1 MQEVNSALKR
11 KIDQIKSNIAVI
23 HNKFESLL
31 KASQPGQELVNH
43 YNHLW
48 SSPAQPEE
56 NTTQV
61 VQVSFHPPG
70 FFLALQLLQR

>member
-23 HNKFESLL
+23 HNHIESLL

-56 NTTQV
+56 NTTKV
-61 VQVSFHPPG
+61 VSFHPPV
-70 FFLALQLLQR
+70 FFTALQLLQR

>member
-31 KASQPGQELVNH
+31 KPGQELVNH

-56 NTTQV
+56 NTTKV
-61 VQVSFHPPG
+61 VSFHPPV
-70 FFLALQLLQR
+70 FFTALQLLQR